1 MGRIIYI
8 VVFLVIVFTWLTI
21 SENIENEEKRKTKL
35 NYHENLSKEM
45 QTVIDRIKRDS
56 LSFQTSPAN
65 KSIDSNFLIVFKND
79 EETKLWKDIV
89 EKTDTVST
97 TDTSKLKTIVLI
109 QPTETKIGTYQN
121 GADAIRNDYKISFIK
136 YPEFV
141 VYHQSNLEGSTP
153 PSSINRRP
161 GDKFRGAGPPP
172 DKTKVL
178 EYILSTRINY

>member
-1 MGRIIYI
+1 MGRILYI
-8 VVFLVIVFTWLTI
+8 VVFLIIVFTWLTI
-21 SENIENEEKRKTKL
+21 SENMENEEKQKTKL
-35 NYHENLSKEM
+35 NYYENLSPEL
-45 QTVIDRIKRDS
+45 QIIIDRIKLDS
-56 LSFQTSPAN
+56 LSFQTSITN

-97 TDTSKLKTIVLI
+97 TDTSKLKTIVLV

-121 GADAIRNDYKISFIK
+121 GADAIRNDYKISFIM
-136 YPEFV
+136 YPEFLF
-141 VYHQSNLEGSTP
+141 YHQSNLEGSEP
-153 PSSINRRP
+153 PSSINRRA

-178 EYILSTRINY
+178 EYILSTRVSY